1 MCFGMISQTG
11 AVRNDSGY
19 INVADRA
26 AAFYRGGDLAF
37 TDVAGDAWYAD
48 AVRWASAEGVL
59 AGYADGRFGPEDVV
73 TREQLAVI
81 LHAMAGKPAA
91 EGQLNFADAGQISDW
106 AVDAVRWAVAN
117 GMMVGVGGNRIAP
130 ADSATRAEG
139 AVVLMQYMRHSK

>member
-48 AVRWASAEGVL
+48 AVRWAA
-59 AGYADGRFGPEDVV
+59 
-73 TREQLAVI
+73 
-81 LHAMAGKPAA
+81 
-91 EGQLNFADAGQISDW
+91 
-106 AVDAVRWAVAN
+106 AN
-117 GMMVGVGGNRIAP
+117 GMVAGVGGNRIAP
-130 ADSATRAEG
+130 AASATRAEG
-139 AVVLMQYMRHSK
+139 AVVLMKYMQTKN